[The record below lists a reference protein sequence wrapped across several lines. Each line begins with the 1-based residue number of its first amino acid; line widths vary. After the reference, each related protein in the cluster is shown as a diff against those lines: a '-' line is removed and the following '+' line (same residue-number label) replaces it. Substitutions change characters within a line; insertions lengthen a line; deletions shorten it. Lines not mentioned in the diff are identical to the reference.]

1 MATAFTLAP
10 NVKSVTAGT
19 TAVALNA
26 TATTSVTI
34 RVTSFTVQNQSTA
47 TVYLGGSAVTAA
59 AGAGLQIAAAA
70 SVSFDRETLRTA
82 SQTYDPANYWVVSGA
97 TGSTLVLFYNY
108 EH

>member
-1 MATAFTLAP
+1 MSSYTLAP
-10 NVKSVTAGT
+10 NIKSITAGT
-19 TAVALNA
+19 VAVSLNP

-34 RVTSFTVQNQSTA
+34 RVTEFTLQNQSTA

-70 SVSFDRETLRTA
+70 SVSFDRETLRTG
-82 SQTYDPANYWVVSGA
+82 SQTYDPSNYWVVSGA

-108 EH
+108 DH